1 MMVAVPPT
9 MTESLESHLRSMMG
23 QVEGLRAIVITD
35 RDGVPVL
42 KVSENSLPSMATRPP
57 FLSTLAMG
65 SEQQAKLAL
74 GHAKSLICLYE
85 NYQVVVLNKSPM
97 LVSLIATEAAN
108 TGELLDMDRLMAPLL
123 DALLPALLQDPL
135 GPTVV

>member
-1 MMVAVPPT
+1 VAVQPT

-23 QVEGLRAIVITD
+23 QVDGLHAIIITD

-42 KVSENSLPSMATRPP
+42 KVSDNSLPSMATRPP

-65 SEQQAKLAL
+65 AEQQAKLAL
-74 GHAKSLICLYE
+74 GQAKSLICLYE
-85 NYQVVVLNKSPM
+85 SYQVVVLNKSPM
-97 LVSLIATEAAN
+97 LVSLIAAETAN
-108 TGELLDMDRLMAPLL
+108 TGELLDMDRQMAPLL